1 MRKSIATVSLSGMLP
16 EKLEAAAAARFDG
29 VEIFEN
35 DLLQFPGTPG
45 EVRRICA
52 DLGLRIEMFQPFRD
66 FEGVTPDQLLRNLD
80 RAERKFDVME
90 QLGTELLLVCANIS
104 ADASA
109 DLALRAEQM
118 ALLAERAARRKL
130 RIAFEALAWGG
141 AVRTWPQVWDIV
153 QRANRPN
160 LGVALD
166 SFHTLAIR
174 DDWQGIKDIP
184 GQRIF
189 FMQLADAP
197 WVNTDPLTHS
207 RHYRSFPGQGE
218 MDVAGFVGAVLD
230 SGYNGPMSL
239 EIFSDE
245 VRAAPARSTALD
257 AMRSLLWLEE
267 QVRHLP
273 SLKQPER
280 THGQLG
286 RAVLLDPP
294 PPPVLH
300 GWAFVEFAVD
310 GPTAGRLREF
320 LFLLGFCP
328 IGRHRSKNVELLGQG
343 EVRIVLNLEEDS
355 FARGYFDQHGSSACA
370 VALACD
376 DAGAALARAE
386 ALGATRVEGQVGP
399 NELTIPAVRAPDGS
413 LVYFFDTHQ
422 GGSHGFE
429 ADFILDAVPDGQP
442 ALDTC
447 LGTGARIDHIAAV
460 LPPGQLD
467 SWVLFYRA
475 LLGLE
480 PQPNTVLHDPYGIIR
495 SRALEAPNRKV
506 RYALNVSDRPGTVVG
521 RTVGQ
526 FGGAGIHHIAIA
538 VDDVVATVRQLR
550 ARGMPMLAIPANY
563 YDDLGAKYGIEQA
576 TLEAWS
582 ALGVMLERSGEGEI
596 LHAYSTPFDNRFFFE
611 LIERR
616 HGYQGYGAANA
627 PFRLAALA
635 HWASR
640 HGNQPP
646 VNHQTSH
653 DPLS

>member
-1 MRKSIATVSLSGMLP
+1 M
-16 EKLEAAAAARFDG
+16 
-29 VEIFEN
+29 
-35 DLLQFPGTPG
+35 
-45 EVRRICA
+45 CA
-52 DLGLRIEMFQPFRD
+52 DLGLRIDMFQPFRD
-66 FEGVTPDQLLRNLD
+66 FDGVSPEQLLRNLE

-90 QLGTELLLVCANIS
+90 QLGTDLILVCANIS
-104 ADASA
+104 ASASD
-109 DLALRAEQM
+109 DLDLRAEQM

-141 AVRTWPQVWDIV
+141 AVKYYRQVWDIV

-166 SFHTLAIR
+166 SFHTLALK
-174 DDWQGIKDIP
+174 DDWHPIKDIP

-189 FMQLADAP
+189 YMQLADAP

-207 RHYRSFPGQGE
+207 RHYRCFPGQGE
-218 MDVAGFVGAVLD
+218 MDVTGFVGAVLD

-245 VRAAPARSTALD
+245 CRAAPARSTAAD

-273 SLKQPER
+273 SLRRPES
-280 THGQLG
+280 THGEMG

-300 GWAFVEFAVD
+300 GWAFIEFAVD
-310 GPTAGRLREF
+310 GPTAIRLRDF
-320 LFLLGFCP
+320 LSALGFSL

-343 EVRIVLNLEEDS
+343 DVRIVLNLEEDS

-370 VALACD
+370 VALATD
-376 DAGAALARAE
+376 DAAAALARAE

-413 LVYFFDTHQ
+413 LVYFFDTHL
-422 GGSHGFE
+422 GGNHGFE
-429 ADFILDAVPDGQP
+429 ADFVLEPQMAPDG
-442 ALDTC
+442 C
-447 LGTGARIDHIAAV
+447 LGAAARIDHIAAV
-460 LPPGQLD
+460 LPAGQLD

-480 PQPNTVLHDPYGIIR
+480 PTPNTVLHDPYGIIR
-495 SRALEAPNRKV
+495 SRALEAPNKTV
-506 RYALNVSDRPGTVVG
+506 RYALNVSERPGTTVG
-521 RTVGQ
+521 RTLGQ
-526 FGGAGIHHIAIA
+526 FGGAGVHHIAIA
-538 VDDVVATVRQLR
+538 VDDVVDAVRQLR

-563 YDDLGAKYGIEQA
+563 YDDLGAKYDIDPA
-576 TLEAWS
+576 TLEQWS
-582 ALGVMLERSGEGEI
+582 ALGVMMERSDQGEL

-616 HGYQGYGAANA
+616 QGYDGYGAANA

-635 HWASR
+635 HWYSQQGSR
-640 HGNQPP
+640 
-646 VNHQTSH
+646 
-653 DPLS
+653 D

>member
-45 EVRRICA
+45 EVRRLCR
-52 DLGLRIEMFQPFRD
+52 DLGLRIDMFQPFRD
-66 FEGVTPDQLLRNLD
+66 FEGVSPEQLLRNLD

-90 QLGTELLLVCANIS
+90 ELGTELILVCANIS
-104 ADASA
+104 EAASS
-109 DLALRAEQM
+109 DFDLRAEQM
-118 ALLAERAARRKL
+118 ALLAERAARRKF

-141 AVRTWPQVWDIV
+141 AVKTWRQVWDIV
-153 QRANRPN
+153 QRANQPN

-166 SFHTLAIR
+166 SFHTLALK
-174 DDWQGIKDIP
+174 DDWQAIKEIP

-189 FMQLADAP
+189 YMQLADAP

-207 RHYRSFPGQGE
+207 RHYRCFPGQGA
-218 MDVAGFVGAVLD
+218 MDLTGFVGAVLD

-245 VRAAPARSTALD
+245 NRAAPARAMALD

-267 QVRHLP
+267 QVRRLP
-273 SLKQPER
+273 SLKRPEL

-294 PPPVLH
+294 PAPVLH
-300 GWAFVEFAVD
+300 GWAFIEFAVD
-310 GPTAGRLREF
+310 GATATRLRAF
-320 LFLLGFCP
+320 LAGLGFAL

-343 EVRIVLNLEEDS
+343 DVRIILNLEEDS
-355 FARGYFDQHGSSACA
+355 FARGYFEQHGSSACA
-370 VALACD
+370 VALATD
-376 DAGAALARAE
+376 DAAAALARAE
-386 ALGATRVEGQVGP
+386 ALGAIRVEGQVGP

-429 ADFILDAVPDGQP
+429 ADFLLEPPGAADAG
-442 ALDTC
+442 
-447 LGTGARIDHIAAV
+447 LGASARIDHIAAV
-460 LPPGQLD
+460 LPAGQLG

-480 PQPNTVLHDPYGIIR
+480 PTLDTVLHDPYGIIR
-495 SRALEAPNRKV
+495 SRALEAPNKRV
-506 RYALNVSDRPGTVVG
+506 RYVLNVSDRAGTAVG
-521 RTVGQ
+521 RSVGQ
-526 FGGAGIHHIAIA
+526 FGGAGIQHIAIE
-538 VDDVVATVRQLR
+538 VDDVVGAVRRLR
-550 ARGMPMLAIPANY
+550 AGGMPMLPIPVNY
-563 YDDLGAKYGIEQA
+563 YDDLGAKYGLDQA
-576 TLEAWS
+576 LLDDWG
-582 ALGVMLERSGEGEI
+582 ALGVMMERSGEGEI

-611 LIERR
+611 IIERR
-616 HGYQGYGAANA
+616 HGYDGYGAANA

-635 HWASR
+635 QIAQAQR
-640 HGNQPP
+640 AP
-646 VNHQTSH
+646 
-653 DPLS
+653 D

>member
-35 DLLQFPGTPG
+35 DLLQFPGTPA
-45 EVRRICA
+45 EVRRICS
-52 DLGLRIEMFQPFRD
+52 DLGLRIDMFQPFRD
-66 FEGVTPDQLLRNLD
+66 FEGVSPEQLQRNLD

-90 QLGTELLLVCANIS
+90 ELGTELILVCANIS
-104 ADASA
+104 ESASN
-109 DLALRAEQM
+109 DLDLRAEQM

-141 AVRTWPQVWDIV
+141 AVKHYREVWDIV
-153 QRANRPN
+153 QRANQPN

-166 SFHTLAIR
+166 SFHTLVLK
-174 DDWQGIKDIP
+174 DDWRPIKDIP

-189 FMQLADAP
+189 HMQLADAP

-207 RHYRSFPGQGE
+207 RHYRCFPGQGE
-218 MDVAGFVGAVLD
+218 MDVTGFVGAVLD

-245 VRAAPARSTALD
+245 LRAAPARASALD

-267 QVRHLP
+267 QVRRLP
-273 SLKQPER
+273 SLKRPEL

-294 PPPVLH
+294 PAPVLH
-300 GWAFVEFAVD
+300 GWAFIEFAVD
-310 GPTAGRLREF
+310 GATASRLRDF
-320 LFLLGFCP
+320 LAALGFVL

-343 EVRIVLNLEEDS
+343 DVRIILNLEEDS
-355 FARGYFDQHGSSACA
+355 FARGYFEQHGSSACA
-370 VALACD
+370 VALATD
-376 DAGAALARAE
+376 DAAAALARAE
-386 ALGATRVEGQVGP
+386 ALGALRVEGQVGP

-429 ADFILDAVPDGQP
+429 ADFVLESPNRPDG
-442 ALDTC
+442 AL
-447 LGTGARIDHIAAV
+447 GAGARIDHIAAV
-460 LPPGQLD
+460 LPAGQQA

-480 PQPNTVLHDPYGIIR
+480 PTPDTVLHDPYGIIR
-495 SRALEAPNRKV
+495 SRALEAPNKRV
-506 RYALNVSDRPGTVVG
+506 RYVLNASERAGTAVG
-521 RTVGQ
+521 RSVGQ
-526 FGGAGIHHIAIA
+526 FGGAGIQHIAIA
-538 VDDVVATVRQLR
+538 VDDVVGALRRLR
-550 ARGMPMLAIPANY
+550 ACGMPMLPMLPIPANY
-563 YDDLGAKYGIEQA
+563 YEDLGAKYGLEQ
-576 TLEAWS
+576 TLLDEWS
-582 ALGVMLERSGEGEI
+582 ALGVMMERSGEGEI
-596 LHAYSTPFDNRFFFE
+596 LHAYSAPFDNRFFFE
-611 LIERR
+611 IIERR
-616 HGYQGYGAANA
+616 HGYDGYGAANA

-635 HWASR
+635 QIAR
-640 HGNQPP
+640 AAQREP
-646 VNHQTSH
+646 
-653 DPLS
+653 D

>member
-45 EVRRICA
+45 DIRRLCA
-52 DLGLRIEMFQPFRD
+52 DLGLRIDMFQPFRD
-66 FEGVTPDQLLRNLD
+66 FEGVSPEQLLRNLD

-90 QLGTELLLVCANIS
+90 QLGTDLILVCANIS
-104 ADASA
+104 ESASG
-109 DLALRAEQM
+109 DLDLRAEQM
-118 ALLAERAARRKL
+118 ALLAERAARRKM

-141 AVRTWPQVWDIV
+141 AVKYYRQVWEIV

-166 SFHTLAIR
+166 SFHTLALK
-174 DDWQGIKDIP
+174 DDWHPIKDIP

-189 FMQLADAP
+189 YMQLADAP

-207 RHYRSFPGQGE
+207 RHYRCFPGQGE
-218 MDVAGFVGAVLD
+218 MDVTGFVGAVLD

-245 VRAAPARSTALD
+245 CRAAPARTTAAD

-273 SLKQPER
+273 SLQRPEA

-294 PPPVLH
+294 PAPVLH
-300 GWAFVEFAVD
+300 GWAFIEFAVD
-310 GPTAGRLREF
+310 APTAARLREF
-320 LFLLGFCP
+320 LAALGFGL

-343 EVRIVLNLEEDS
+343 DVRIVLNLEEDS

-370 VALACD
+370 VALVTD
-376 DAGAALARAE
+376 DAAAALARAE
-386 ALGATRVEGQVGP
+386 ALGATRMEGQVGP

-413 LVYFFDTHQ
+413 LVYFFDTHL

-429 ADFILDAVPDGQP
+429 ADFVLESGAVPAG
-442 ALDTC
+442 C
-447 LGTGARIDHIAAV
+447 LGASARIDHIAAV
-460 LPPGQLD
+460 LPAGQLD

-475 LLGLE
+475 LLGL
-480 PQPNTVLHDPYGIIR
+480 QPTPGTVLHDPYGIIR
-495 SRALEAPNRKV
+495 SRALEAPNKTV
-506 RYALNVSDRPGTVVG
+506 RYALNVSERPGTSVG

-526 FGGAGIHHIAIA
+526 FGGAGIHHIAIE
-538 VDDVVATVRQLR
+538 VDDVVAAVRQLR
-550 ARGMPMLAIPANY
+550 ARGMPMLTIPANY
-563 YDDLGAKYGIEQA
+563 YDDLGAKYGLDDA
-576 TLEAWS
+576 TLQQWS
-582 ALGVMLERSGEGEI
+582 ALGVMMERSGDGEF
-596 LHAYSTPFDNRFFFE
+596 LHAYSVPFDNRFFFE
-611 LIERR
+611 IIERR
-616 HGYQGYGAANA
+616 GGYDGYGALNA
-627 PFRLAALA
+627 PFRLAAQA
-635 HWASR
+635 HWYSQ
-640 HGNQPP
+640 HGEPG
-646 VNHQTSH
+646 
-653 DPLS
+653 

>member
-35 DLLQFPGTPG
+35 DLLQFPGTPAD
-45 EVRRICA
+45 VRRMCT
-52 DLGLRIEMFQPFRD
+52 DLGLRIDMFQPFRD
-66 FEGVTPDQLLRNLD
+66 FDGVSPEQLLRNLD

-90 QLGTELLLVCANIS
+90 QLGTDLILVCANIA
-104 ADASA
+104 ADASS

-118 ALLAERAARRKL
+118 ALLAERAARRKF

-141 AVRTWPQVWDIV
+141 AVKTFRQVWDIV
-153 QRANRPN
+153 QRANQPN

-166 SFHTLAIR
+166 SFHTLALR
-174 DDWQGIKDIP
+174 DDWHPIKDIP

-189 FMQLADAP
+189 YMQLADAP

-207 RHYRSFPGQGE
+207 RHYRCFPGQGE
-218 MDVAGFVGAVLD
+218 MEVTGFVGAVLD

-245 VRAAPARSTALD
+245 CRAAPARATAFD

-267 QVRHLP
+267 QVRRLP
-273 SLKQPER
+273 SLKRPEL
-280 THGQLG
+280 THGALG

-310 GPTAGRLREF
+310 GPTAARLRDF
-320 LFLLGFCP
+320 LAVLGFHL

-343 EVRIVLNLEEDS
+343 DVRIVLNLEEDS
-355 FARGYFDQHGSSACA
+355 FARGYFDQHGSSVC
-370 VALACD
+370 ALALATN
-376 DAGAALARAE
+376 DAVAALARAE
-386 ALGATRVEGQVGP
+386 ALGAIRVEGQVGP

-413 LVYFFDTHQ
+413 LMYFFDTQH

-429 ADFILDAVPDGQP
+429 ADFVIEDRSAPSG
-442 ALDTC
+442 C
-447 LGTGARIDHIAAV
+447 LGAQARIDYIAAV
-460 LPPGQLD
+460 LPAGQLD

-480 PQPNTVLHDPYGIIR
+480 PTPNTVLHDPYGIIR
-495 SRALEAPNRKV
+495 SRALEAPNKTV
-506 RYALNVSDRPGTVVG
+506 RYALNASERSGTAVG
-521 RTVGQ
+521 RAVGQ

-538 VDDVVATVRQLR
+538 VEDVVAAVRKMR
-550 ARGMPMLAIPANY
+550 ACGMTMLAIPANY
-563 YDDLGAKYGIEQA
+563 YDDLGAKYGVDEA
-576 TLEAWS
+576 TLDEWR
-582 ALGVMLERSGEGEI
+582 ALGVMMERSGEGEI
-596 LHAYSTPFDNRFFFE
+596 LHAHTAPFDKRFLFE
-611 LIERR
+611 IIERR
-616 HGYQGYGAANA
+616 GGYDAYGAGNA
-627 PFRLAALA
+627 PFHLAALA
-635 HWASR
+635 HWAS
-640 HGNQPP
+640 GQGKTNP
-646 VNHQTSH
+646 
-653 DPLS
+653 

>member
-16 EKLEAAAAARFDG
+16 EKLEAAAAAHFDG

-45 EVRRICA
+45 DVRRMCA
-52 DLGLRIEMFQPFRD
+52 DLGLRIDMFQPFRD
-66 FEGVTPDQLLRNLD
+66 FEGVSPDQLLRNLD

-90 QLGTELLLVCANIS
+90 QLGTDLILVCANIS
-104 ADASA
+104 ESASD
-109 DLALRAEQM
+109 DLDLRAEQM

-141 AVRTWPQVWDIV
+141 AVKYYRQVWDIV

-166 SFHTLAIR
+166 SFHTLALK
-174 DDWQGIKDIP
+174 DDWRPIKDIP
-184 GQRIF
+184 GHRIF
-189 FMQLADAP
+189 YMQLADAP

-207 RHYRSFPGQGE
+207 RHYRCFPGQGE
-218 MDVAGFVGAVLD
+218 MDVTGFVGAVLD

-245 VRAAPARSTALD
+245 CRAAPARTTAAD

-267 QVRHLP
+267 QVRRLP
-273 SLKQPER
+273 SLQRPDL

-286 RAVLLDPP
+286 RTVLLDPP
-294 PPPVLH
+294 RPPVLH

-310 GPTAGRLREF
+310 GPTGARLRDF
-320 LFLLGFCP
+320 LATLGFGL

-343 EVRIVLNLEEDS
+343 DVRIVLNFEEDS

-370 VALACD
+370 VALATD
-376 DAGAALARAE
+376 DAAAALARAE

-413 LVYFFDTHQ
+413 LMYFFDTHL

-429 ADFILDAVPDGQP
+429 ADFVLEDRAAPQG
-442 ALDTC
+442 C
-447 LGTGARIDHIAAV
+447 LGTAARIDHIAAV
-460 LPPGQLD
+460 LPAGQLD

-480 PQPNTVLHDPYGIIR
+480 PTPNTVLHDPYGIIR
-495 SRALEAPNRKV
+495 SRALEAPNKSV
-506 RYALNVSDRPGTVVG
+506 RYALNVSERPGTAVA

-538 VDDVVATVRQLR
+538 VDDVVSAVRQLR
-550 ARGMPMLAIPANY
+550 ERGMPMLAIPANY
-563 YDDLGAKYGIEQA
+563 YDDLGAKYGLDEA
-576 TLEAWS
+576 TLEQWS
-582 ALGVMLERSGEGEI
+582 TLGVMMERSGEGEF

-611 LIERR
+611 IVERR
-616 HGYQGYGAANA
+616 NGYDGYGASNA

-635 HWASR
+635 HWASQQGDAR
-640 HGNQPP
+640 R
-646 VNHQTSH
+646 
-653 DPLS
+653 

>member
-45 EVRRICA
+45 DVRRMCA
-52 DLGLRIEMFQPFRD
+52 DLGLRIDMFQPFRD
-66 FEGVTPDQLLRNLD
+66 FDGVSPEQLLRNLE

-90 QLGTELLLVCANIS
+90 QLGTDLILVCANIS
-104 ADASA
+104 ASASD
-109 DLALRAEQM
+109 DLDLRAEQM

-141 AVRTWPQVWDIV
+141 AVKYYRQVWDIV

-166 SFHTLAIR
+166 SFHTLALK
-174 DDWQGIKDIP
+174 DDWHPIKDIP

-189 FMQLADAP
+189 YMQLADAP

-207 RHYRSFPGQGE
+207 RHYRCFPGQGE
-218 MDVAGFVGAVLD
+218 MDVTGFVGAVLD

-245 VRAAPARSTALD
+245 CRAAPARSTAAD

-273 SLKQPER
+273 SLRRPES
-280 THGQLG
+280 THGEMG

-300 GWAFVEFAVD
+300 GWAFIEFAVD
-310 GPTAGRLREF
+310 GPTAIRLRDF
-320 LFLLGFCP
+320 LSALGFSL

-343 EVRIVLNLEEDS
+343 DVRIVLNLEEDS

-370 VALACD
+370 VALATD
-376 DAGAALARAE
+376 DAAAALARAE

-413 LVYFFDTHQ
+413 LVYFFDTHL
-422 GGSHGFE
+422 GGNHGFE
-429 ADFILDAVPDGQP
+429 ADFVLEPQMAPDG
-442 ALDTC
+442 C
-447 LGTGARIDHIAAV
+447 LGAAARIDHIAAV
-460 LPPGQLD
+460 LPAGQLD

-480 PQPNTVLHDPYGIIR
+480 PTPNTVLHDPYGIIR
-495 SRALEAPNRKV
+495 SRALEAPNKTV
-506 RYALNVSDRPGTVVG
+506 RYALNVSERPGTTVG
-521 RTVGQ
+521 RTLGQ
-526 FGGAGIHHIAIA
+526 FGGAGVHHIAIA
-538 VDDVVATVRQLR
+538 VDDVVDAVRQLR

-563 YDDLGAKYGIEQA
+563 YDDLGAKYDIDPA
-576 TLEAWS
+576 TLEQWS
-582 ALGVMLERSGEGEI
+582 ALGVMMERSDQGEL

-616 HGYQGYGAANA
+616 QGYDGYGAANA

-635 HWASR
+635 HWYSQQGSR
-640 HGNQPP
+640 
-646 VNHQTSH
+646 
-653 DPLS
+653 D